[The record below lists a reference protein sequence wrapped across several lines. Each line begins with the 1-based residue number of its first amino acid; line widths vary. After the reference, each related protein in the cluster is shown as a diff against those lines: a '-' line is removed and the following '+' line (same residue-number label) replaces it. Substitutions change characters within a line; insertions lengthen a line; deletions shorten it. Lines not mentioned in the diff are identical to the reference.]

1 MGESS
6 RVYPFLGLGNYDV
19 SESHDNL
26 GTLGNIIGLDE
37 SIARCCLDICINVMK
52 EPGLLLRRGCD
63 QAD

>member
-52 EPGLLLRRGCD
+52 EPGLLPETEL
-63 QAD
+63 